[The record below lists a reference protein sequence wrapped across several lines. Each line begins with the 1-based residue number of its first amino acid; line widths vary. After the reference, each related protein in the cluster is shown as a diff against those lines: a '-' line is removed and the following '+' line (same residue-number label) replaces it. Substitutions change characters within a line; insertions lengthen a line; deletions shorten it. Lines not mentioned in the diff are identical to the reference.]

1 MTPVQ
6 SRDILDFWFGNE
18 QDDAKVASLQ
28 DDLWWKKSE
37 STDASIRRQFGAVVE
52 QVGQGEL
59 DHWATDAEGL
69 LALILLLDQWPRNI
83 YRGQPQAFALD
94 DRARFWCRRM
104 LRDRLDQSL
113 RPIQRLFAYLPL
125 EHSENL
131 QDQDQCVRLMQALAD
146 SVPGHQRETF
156 DDFVDYAE
164 RHRAVIE
171 RFGRFPHRNTILGR
185 PSTDEEVEFL
195 KQPGSSF

>member
-6 SRDILDFWFGNE
+6 SCDILDFWFGNE

-28 DDLWWKKSE
+28 DDLRWKKSE
-37 STDASIRRQFGAVVE
+37 ATDASIRRQFGAVVE
-52 QVGQGEL
+52 QAGQGGL

-104 LRDRLDQSL
+104 LQDRLDKSL

-164 RHRAVIE
+164 RHRDVIE
-171 RFGRFPHRNTILGR
+171 RFGRFPHRNAILGR